1 MSCAG
6 SESATTV
13 HSSLFWN
20 PDTLE
25 LSGCLSASTSDIP
38 GFQDACANSEMPP
51 DFVNPR
57 PPNPDFH
64 LQPTSACKDKVP
76 CDPQVQTDIDGDE
89 RPQPV
94 GGLCD
99 VGADEVR

>member
-20 PDTLE
+20 PGAQE
-25 LSGCLSASTSDIP
+25 LSACLSDSTSDIP
-38 GFQDACANSEMPP
+38 GLQDSCGDGGTPP
-51 DFVNPR
+51 DFVNPQ

-64 LQPTSACKDKVP
+64 LQPTSACKNKVA